1 MSSFWIVIKRKL
13 TTKEI
18 SICSNSSHF
27 EWRAGLSDTI
37 LKGGHP
43 RTIPVKFAL
52 IWFCGFRGEDLNV
65 IFYQNM
71 SNLYKWYKSVERNIS
86 QKNPEYMLIYL
97 LSGRCSLQFE
107 LILIY
112 NKAAMDNWRNFLFLV
127 TATILNGG
135 WSCRTQFWNGI
146 TQGLSLLGLV

>member
-1 MSSFWIVIKRKL
+1 
-13 TTKEI
+13 
-18 SICSNSSHF
+18 
-27 EWRAGLSDTI
+27 
-37 LKGGHP
+37 
-43 RTIPVKFAL
+43 
-52 IWFCGFRGEDLNV
+52 
-65 IFYQNM
+65 
-71 SNLYKWYKSVERNIS
+71 
-86 QKNPEYMLIYL
+86 MLIYL